1 MSTKI
6 SDFAKAYESS
16 TTKNIVDLP
25 EVSTDLELEDD
36 SFETVDKKTNLPKTV
51 KQKIVTLNNVKYR
64 VPVSVFEQLKIVLED
79 NPNLKKFK
87 VKKSGTGME
96 TKYQVIPLVN

>member
-1 MSTKI
+1 MAPKI

-16 TTKNIVDLP
+16 TTKNIADLS
-25 EVSTDLELEDD
+25 EVSVEHEVLDD
-36 SFETVDKKTNLPKTV
+36 SFETTDKKTGQIKTV
-51 KQKIVTLNNVKYR
+51 NQKIITIDNVNYR

-96 TKYQVIPLVN
+96 TKYQVIPLM